1 MRWALALAFG
11 VTISVAAVP
20 AGATSDAPTIHFLA
34 GTERFA
40 IMRAIDGAARRLA
53 VPECQRVLTDFT
65 DPEGRTL
72 AENLARRGKTPI
84 EFFNSLYLWED
95 RETPICLRRGTLAFT
110 APGQVVIRICSRR
123 FKEVSMDQPRYGDAI
138 LIHEMLHALGLGEN
152 PPRSRDITRQV
163 LARCR

>member
-1 MRWALALAFG
+1 MWRALAFG
-11 VTISVAAVP
+11 CGAAIVLAAAP
-20 AGATSDAPTIHFLA
+20 AGAASGAPTIHFFA

-40 IMRAIDGAARRLA
+40 IMRAIDGATRRLA
-53 VPECQRVLTDFT
+53 TPECQRVLTDFT

-72 AENLARRGKTPI
+72 AENLAQRGKTPI

-95 RETPICLRRGTLAFT
+95 RETPRCLRHGTLAFT
-110 APGQVVIRICSRR
+110 APGHVVIRICSRR
-123 FKEVSMDQPRYGDAI
+123 FKEVSLDQPRFGDAI

-152 PPRSRDITRQV
+152 PPRSRDITSQV

>member
-1 MRWALALAFG
+1 MRWALALAVG
-11 VTISVAAVP
+11 VTICVAAVP
-20 AGATSDAPTIHFLA
+20 AGAASGAPTIHFFA

-53 VPECQRVLTDFT
+53 SPDCQRVLTDFT
-65 DPEGRTL
+65 DPEGHTL
-72 AENLARRGKTPI
+72 AENLSRLGKTPI
-84 EFFNSLYLWED
+84 EFFNSLYLWDD
-95 RETPICLRRGTLAFT
+95 RETPRCLRRGTLAFT

-123 FKEVSMDQPRYGDAI
+123 FKEVALEQPRFGDAV

-152 PPRSRDITRQV
+152 PPRSRDITQQV

>member
-1 MRWALALAFG
+1 MWRALAFG
-11 VTISVAAVP
+11 CGLAVFVAAVP
-20 AGATSDAPTIHFLA
+20 AGAAGGAPTIHFFA

-53 VPECQRVLTDFT
+53 APECQRVLSDFT

-84 EFFNSLYLWED
+84 EFFNSLYLFED
-95 RETPICLRRGTLAFT
+95 RETPRCLRRGTLAFT
-110 APGQVVIRICSRR
+110 APGQIVIRICSRR
-123 FKEVSMDQPRYGDAI
+123 FKEVAMDQPRFGAAT

-163 LARCR
+163 LARCS